1 MKEANA
7 SGWFFNCVVIFGLV
21 EIFLFVAMILIPCSL
36 FCMSGRY
43 LDYAETLLSNS
54 TLAIANRVAL
64 DSGVRSRMTRL
75 YSIALL
81 LAFPRFFIWRGLLDS
96 NDFEHFPAPARL
108 WLAFNFYFS
117 VFVIGA
123 MMACDPR
130 GASGL

>member
-1 MKEANA
+1 
-7 SGWFFNCVVIFGLV
+7 
-21 EIFLFVAMILIPCSL
+21 
-36 FCMSGRY
+36 MSGRH

-54 TLAIANRVAL
+54 TLVIANRVAL
-64 DSGVRSRMTRL
+64 DGGVRSRMTCL

-96 NDFEHFPAPARL
+96 NDFEHFPTPARL

-123 MMACDPR
+123 MMVCDPK
-130 GASGL
+130 GASGM

>member
-1 MKEANA
+1 MC
-7 SGWFFNCVVIFGLV
+7 GDLGLI
-21 EIFLFVAMILIPCSL
+21 ELFLFLAMILIPCSL

-43 LDYAETLLSNS
+43 LGYVEALLSNS
-54 TLAIANRVAL
+54 TFIIANRVAL
-64 DSGVRSRMTRL
+64 DGGVRSRMTRL

-96 NDFEHFPAPARL
+96 NDFEHFPTPARL

-123 MMACDPR
+123 MMVCDPK
-130 GASGL
+130 GASGM